1 MSVTLEIILQE
12 VPLLFKHHYRSVTDT
27 TIVLVVLST
36 APIVLSVTC
45 WVNHRKVI
53 RCHWLVVVI
62 NCLVKFVECFLL
74 LLLLLLVYLLSEVDV
89 KDNAKDD

>member
-1 MSVTLEIILQE
+1 M
-12 VPLLFKHHYRSVTDT
+12 LFKHHYRSVTDT
-27 TIVLVVLST
+27 IIVLVVLRT
-36 APIVLSVTC
+36 ASIVLSVSR

-53 RCHWLVVVI
+53 RCNWLVVVS